1 MGLFSSKRPPSALN
15 PLRDQLVRD
24 LRALARRCAQEHPAE
39 HEYRGILTRVGSL
52 MEGQG
57 PRLDALSEWDLDQR
71 RTDPAALH
79 EGLQVLTGAQ
89 HLPRMVY
96 AVGAVLEQ
104 EKRDRRLGPLQEQAR
119 ELLIRLE
126 DLTHAWLLRHEELLG
141 GLEELE

>member
-89 HLPRMVY
+89 HLPRMSTRW
-96 AVGAVLEQ
+96 G
-104 EKRDRRLGPLQEQAR
+104 RCWSRRSGTAGSGRSRSRPASS
-119 ELLIRLE
+119 
-126 DLTHAWLLRHEELLG
+126 
-141 GLEELE
+141 